1 MYGEYHLHK
10 QKWANNK
17 PNIMLFKIELK
28 HYIEAIK
35 YVFCVCVWGGGI
47 YCVIPCRLY
56 IFLKYSV
63 FSPC

>member
-28 HYIEAIK
+28 HYIATIK
-35 YVFCVCVWGGGI
+35 DVFCVCV
-47 YCVIPCRLY
+47 
-56 IFLKYSV
+56 
-63 FSPC
+63 